1 MTEPRGFPTPWLV
14 VEKAESFCIED
25 ASGAAVAWTYFS
37 DDAKARAATGLMT
50 RDEAQRIA
58 KAVAMIPEMRT
69 IIRTLQDGLAEADA
83 SDA

>member
-14 VEKAESFCIED
+14 VEKAESFCVED
-25 ASGAAVAWTYFS
+25 AAGAAVAWTYFS

-58 KAVAMIPEMRT
+58 KAVAMVPEMRT

>member
-1 MTEPRGFPTPWLV
+1 MSEPRGFPTPWLV
-14 VEKAESFCIED
+14 VEKAESFCVED

-37 DDAKARAATGLMT
+37 DDYAVRSATGVMT
-50 RDEAQRIA
+50 RDEAHRIA

-83 SDA
+83 SES